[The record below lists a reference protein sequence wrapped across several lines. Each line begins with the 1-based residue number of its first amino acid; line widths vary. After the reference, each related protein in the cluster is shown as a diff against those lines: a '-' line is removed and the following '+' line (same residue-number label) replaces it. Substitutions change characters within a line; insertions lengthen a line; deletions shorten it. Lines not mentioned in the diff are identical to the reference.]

1 MRSMGARWMTPAG
14 RPAPVPV
21 LARCLAWS
29 AALAIFPS
37 LAWGASWQ
45 VLVLGLQGD
54 ARLDRTRVE
63 QAYPGHPIGR
73 PLAAAQVA
81 ADESRPVLDAAGHQ
95 LKVQSLEWDGRDAE
109 TLAAQLSQRGPHYLL
124 LDLPL
129 AQQKAL
135 MKAYDALASRPIVFN
150 VAEGSDEL
158 RGASCHPQ
166 WLHTLPSERMQ
177 ADALAQWLAARGW
190 RELLWLVGPRPA
202 DAQLREVW
210 QASFKRHGLR
220 VKAERRFVLSGDPR
234 RREQGNPRLLTA
246 EPAHDAVVVL
256 DTDGEFA
263 RSLPYNTAQPR
274 PVAGHA
280 GLVALAWHPRW
291 ERYGAPQLGRRF
303 QRQAGRPMVGH
314 DWAAWVAVKSIAAV
328 LEDRP
333 RASLAQQLQ
342 ALRSGAV
349 AVDGFKG
356 GTVSFRPWDGQL
368 RQPVFLAHGDGVAA
382 VAPLDGAMHPREVL
396 DTLGADEGDSACKR
410 R

>member
-1 MRSMGARWMTPAG
+1 MRSTRAQPTLARW
-14 RPAPVPV
+14 
-21 LARCLAWS
+21 LAWS

-54 ARLDRTRVE
+54 PRLDRTRVE

-109 TLAAQLSQRGPHYLL
+109 TLAARLSQRGPHYLL

-135 MKAYDALASRPIVFN
+135 MQAYDALASRPIVFN
-150 VAEGSDEL
+150 IAEGSDEL
-158 RGASCHPQ
+158 RGVSCHPQ

-190 RELLWLVGPRPA
+190 RELLWLVGPRTA
-202 DAQLREVW
+202 DAALREVW

-220 VKAERRFVLSGDPR
+220 VRAERRFVLSGDPR
-234 RREQGNPRLLTA
+234 QREQGNPRLLTA

-256 DTDGEFA
+256 DSDGEFA

-291 ERYGAPQLGRRF
+291 ERYGAPQLNRRF
-303 QRQAGRPMVGH
+303 QRLAGRPMVGH

-342 ALRSGAV
+342 VLRSGAV

-368 RQPVFLAHGDGVAA
+368 RQPLFLAHGDGVAA